1 MLQRIL
7 STCVLVYALLGPCAT
22 AAFAADAGPVE
33 LNRASEAELDGLK
46 GIGPALSRRILEA
59 RDQGPFQDWNDF
71 LGRVTGVGPRSAT
84 RLSAEGLT
92 VNGQPF
98 DAAPGKPARS
108 KYRTTAEEPPAR

>member
-7 STCVLVYALLGPCAT
+7 STCILVYALLGPCAT

-71 LGRVTGVGPRSAT
+71 LGRVTGVGPRSAA

-98 DAAPGKPARS
+98 DAVQSKPARTPQ
-108 KYRTTAEEPPAR
+108 RAAEEPSPR

>member
-7 STCVLVYALLGPCAT
+7 STCILVYALLGPCAT

-71 LGRVTGVGPRSAT
+71 LGRVTGVGPRSAA

-98 DAAPGKPARS
+98 DAAQSKPARTPQ
-108 KYRTTAEEPPAR
+108 RAAEEPSPR

>member
-7 STCVLVYALLGPCAT
+7 STCVLVYALLGLCA
-22 AAFAADAGPVE
+22 AVAFAADMGSVE

-46 GIGPALSRRILEA
+46 GIGPAMSRRILEA
-59 RDQGPFQDWNDF
+59 RDQAPFQDWSDF
-71 LGRVTGVGPRSAT
+71 LSRVSGVGPRSAA

-108 KYRTTAEEPPAR
+108 NNRTSAAEPPAQ